1 MKFDFKIT
9 TWERVTVREENEE
22 EVLQAI
28 KNGKIESANDIYDF
42 LADKENINIEC
53 EILTEVD
60 EQMSVE
66 DNGGAS
72 TIEVVDA
79 GKTIF
84 YNGTENFM

>member
-9 TWERVTVREENEE
+9 TWERVTVREENEQ

-28 KNGKIESANDIYDF
+28 KEGKIESAQDIFDF
-42 LADKENINIEC
+42 LADKGDMNIEC
-53 EILTEVD
+53 EKLTDVD

-66 DNGGAS
+66 DNDGAS
-72 TIEVVDA
+72 TIGVVDN

-84 YNGTENFM
+84 SNGTENFM

>member
-9 TWERVTVREENEE
+9 TWERVTVKEENEQ

-42 LADKENINIEC
+42 LADKGDINIEC

-66 DNGGAS
+66 DNDGAS

-84 YNGTENFM
+84 SNGTENFM